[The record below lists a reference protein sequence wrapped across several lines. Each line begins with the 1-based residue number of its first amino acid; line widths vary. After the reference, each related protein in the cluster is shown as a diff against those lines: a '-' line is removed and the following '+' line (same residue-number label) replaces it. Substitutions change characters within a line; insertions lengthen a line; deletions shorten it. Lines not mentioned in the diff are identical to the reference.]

1 MDYRT
6 FRNGKNRKFIKG
18 RRRTGRKM
26 RQLDPR
32 VSIVNGRKTGNVS
45 GREPIGGPWG
55 AVKARRIYG
64 VDTAQR
70 PCMRRK
76 MTRHM
81 N

>member
-1 MDYRT
+1 
-6 FRNGKNRKFIKG
+6 
-18 RRRTGRKM
+18 M

-32 VSIVNGRKTGNVS
+32 VSIVNGHKTGNVL
-45 GREPIGGPWG
+45 GREPIGRPWG

-64 VDTAQR
+64 WDTAQR

-81 N
+81 NEKRRQNVVCRKYVAIPSR